1 MRWGKDKMVTGCVPA
16 DDGLL
21 SSCHCSCAPPFCPGV
36 PSGISAELS
45 APFTVLF
52 SSVEKVPWYAT
63 RAHASTAILTAS
75 AQRTPARV
83 KSTPQPRQPPHDK
96 AVRNEI
102 YFALKSL
109 NLMSLKV
116 TS

>member
-36 PSGISAELS
+36 RSGISAELS

-52 SSVEKVPWYAT
+52 SSVEKVPSERAT
-63 RAHASTAILTAS
+63 MPTIATCQVADEMVPDLVVRFTNNVVVRAGFSYKELNSRKI
-75 AQRTPARV
+75 PAR
-83 KSTPQPRQPPHDK
+83 
-96 AVRNEI
+96 
-102 YFALKSL
+102 
-109 NLMSLKV
+109 
-116 TS
+116 